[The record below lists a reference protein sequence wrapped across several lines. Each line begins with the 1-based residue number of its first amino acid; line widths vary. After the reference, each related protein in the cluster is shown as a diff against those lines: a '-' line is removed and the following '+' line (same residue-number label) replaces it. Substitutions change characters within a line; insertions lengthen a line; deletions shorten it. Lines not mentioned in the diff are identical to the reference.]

1 MTQAL
6 SESGIVRQLAEQ
18 ICLRISRRVI
28 KALQQ
33 LKNGLLSGD
42 DSCLANA
49 WEELCVQ
56 IQGEHSFQWDV
67 YEMTVEQFVTSEV
80 ARLLPHELDAVWLQ
94 TPAAESWHAE
104 DEEYREPHPVLADDV
119 LGYITSE
126 YIYRQA
132 DDWTNPRIRQYM
144 ER

>member
-6 SESGIVRQLAEQ
+6 SESTIVRNLAEQ
-18 ICLRISRRVI
+18 VCLRISRRVI

-49 WEELCVQ
+49 WDELCVQ
-56 IQGEHSFQWDV
+56 IQGEHSFQWDA

-80 ARLLPHELDAVWLQ
+80 ALLLPHELDAVWLQ
-94 TPAAESWHAE
+94 TPAGESWDKE
-104 DEEYREPHPVLADDV
+104 DEEDREPDPVLADDV
-119 LGYITSE
+119 LGYIASE
-126 YIYRQA
+126 YIFCQA
-132 DDWTNPRIRQYM
+132 DNWTNPRIRQYM